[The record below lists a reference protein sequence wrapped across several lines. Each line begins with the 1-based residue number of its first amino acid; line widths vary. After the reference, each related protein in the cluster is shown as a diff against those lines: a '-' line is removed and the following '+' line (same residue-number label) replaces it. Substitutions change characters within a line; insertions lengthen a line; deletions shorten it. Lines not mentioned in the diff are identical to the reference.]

1 MCLYIIIYNIYIYI
15 INHDFTSLMKSS
27 SDMKQFPNPV
37 RAEIHSLTHVKMLE
51 RKLWI
56 DHLDDLI
63 VIF

>member
-1 MCLYIIIYNIYIYI
+1 
-15 INHDFTSLMKSS
+15 MKSS